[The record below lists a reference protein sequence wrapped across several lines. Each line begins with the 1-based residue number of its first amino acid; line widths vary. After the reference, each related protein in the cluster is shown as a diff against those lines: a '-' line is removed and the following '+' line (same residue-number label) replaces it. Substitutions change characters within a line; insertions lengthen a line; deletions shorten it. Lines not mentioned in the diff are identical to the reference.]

1 MYPSPDDQA
10 GKWFLFSLI
19 FIKISLQF
27 QILSLICILRISHDC
42 KVHWNPTGLTVCTH
56 YTVTS
61 SDFLTLSRIWVQT
74 LKYRFAFLFRKF
86 RATSKRWTS
95 GDELHALDWKSGVQ
109 ILDLRRSSDSEWWIA
124 IAGVIFEWCRMK
136 RPAIDELSTR
146 RELSTREAKRI

>member
-1 MYPSPDDQA
+1 MISFFFNFHKNQFTISNFVPNLHSSDFAWLQSPLESDRA
-10 GKWFLFSLI
+10 NCLYSLH
-19 FIKISLQF
+19 
-27 QILSLICILRISHDC
+27 C
-42 KVHWNPTGLTVCTH
+42 
-56 YTVTS
+56 TVTS